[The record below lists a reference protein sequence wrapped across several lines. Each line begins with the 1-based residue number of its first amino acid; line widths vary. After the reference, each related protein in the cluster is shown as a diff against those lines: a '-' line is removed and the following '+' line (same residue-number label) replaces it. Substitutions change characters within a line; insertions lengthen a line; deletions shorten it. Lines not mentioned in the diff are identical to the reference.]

1 MSTRTDDRRII
12 SVNYKIPS
20 DASPEERETITAA
33 IREATV
39 AEREKQLAIDRLGS
53 DAALKTANSLE
64 NAILKVRKD
73 RKIS

>member
-1 MSTRTDDRRII
+1 
-12 SVNYKIPS
+12 VNYKIPS

-39 AEREKQLAIDRLGS
+39 AEREKQLALSRLDS
-53 DAALKTANSLE
+53 EAALRTADALA
-64 NAILKVRKD
+64 NAIRQVRKD